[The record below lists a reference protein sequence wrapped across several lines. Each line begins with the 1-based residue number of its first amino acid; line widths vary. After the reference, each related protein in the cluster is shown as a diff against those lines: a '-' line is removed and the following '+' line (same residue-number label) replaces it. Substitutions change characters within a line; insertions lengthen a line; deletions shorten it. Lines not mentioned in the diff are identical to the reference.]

1 MQNLFQD
8 LRYALRTLLG
18 KPGFSVIAIITLALG
33 IGANTAIFSVI
44 NTVLLKPLPYKDA
57 DRLVAVWGKLLRTD
71 QVELSPR
78 EMADF
83 RERSRVFAQ
92 FAASERSNLNLTGNG
107 DPVRLEGQAVTA
119 NMFSMLGASPL
130 LGRTFTAEED
140 KANARVAVLS
150 YGLWQKRL
158 GGKADAVGKPILLD
172 GKSYEVIG
180 VMPGEFQFPPPG
192 TNNLPGEIWVPR
204 SLETETRLDA
214 HNLFAIGQLNAGA
227 TFAQARAEMDGIV
240 RQREQEDSRRQ
251 GTGFNLVP
259 LQAQV
264 GRQLRPALLILAG
277 AVGFVLL
284 IACANV
290 ANLLL
295 ASASVRQREIT
306 IRLALGASRL
316 RIVRQLL
323 TESLLLSSLGGGLGL
338 LLAVWSSEAIRA
350 LGGTQIPRAD
360 QIGLD
365 GVALGFTFLLS
376 MLTGV
381 VFGLV
386 PALQASRA
394 DLNGTLKEGGRSG
407 AAGGRHRLRSALVA
421 VEIALSLMLLVGAGL
436 LIKNFRQL
444 LNTDPGFNTRNLLS
458 LEVALTGERYGDSR
472 QRSAFYRQALE
483 RLSSLP
489 GVQAAAAV
497 NHPPFSGRR
506 GINVFRIEGR
516 PEPTGMSDTPLAD
529 FRVISS
535 GYFRMMDIPVLQGRA
550 FNESDGADAPRVAIV
565 NQAFVQRFLPGENPL
580 GRRLSGG
587 NEWVT
592 VVGVVGDIRQSGLDQ
607 ETAPHVYA
615 PYLQLP
621 AGRSGILLRT
631 SVDPLSLAATVQKQV
646 NAVDPDLPIYNLHAM
661 DELIADS
668 MAGRRLNLV
677 LLTVFA
683 LTALALAAVGI
694 YGVISYSVSQRARE
708 IGIRLAIGAQRADV
722 LKLIVRQGMIPV
734 AIGMAAGIAGA
745 LALAR
750 VVATLL
756 VGISAN
762 DPITFAAIVI
772 LLATVALPA
781 CFIPAR
787 RATKVDPII
796 VLRAE

>member
-407 AAGGRHRLRSALVA
+407 AAGGRHR
-421 VEIALSLMLLVGAGL
+421 
-436 LIKNFRQL
+436 
-444 LNTDPGFNTRNLLS
+444 
-458 LEVALTGERYGDSR
+458 
-472 QRSAFYRQALE
+472 
-483 RLSSLP
+483 
-489 GVQAAAAV
+489 
-497 NHPPFSGRR
+497 
-506 GINVFRIEGR
+506 
-516 PEPTGMSDTPLAD
+516 
-529 FRVISS
+529 
-535 GYFRMMDIPVLQGRA
+535 
-550 FNESDGADAPRVAIV
+550 
-565 NQAFVQRFLPGENPL
+565 
-580 GRRLSGG
+580 
-587 NEWVT
+587 
-592 VVGVVGDIRQSGLDQ
+592 
-607 ETAPHVYA
+607 
-615 PYLQLP
+615 
-621 AGRSGILLRT
+621 
-631 SVDPLSLAATVQKQV
+631 
-646 NAVDPDLPIYNLHAM
+646 
-661 DELIADS
+661 
-668 MAGRRLNLV
+668 
-677 LLTVFA
+677 
-683 LTALALAAVGI
+683 
-694 YGVISYSVSQRARE
+694 
-708 IGIRLAIGAQRADV
+708 
-722 LKLIVRQGMIPV
+722 
-734 AIGMAAGIAGA
+734 
-745 LALAR
+745 
-750 VVATLL
+750 
-756 VGISAN
+756 
-762 DPITFAAIVI
+762 
-772 LLATVALPA
+772 
-781 CFIPAR
+781 
-787 RATKVDPII
+787 
-796 VLRAE
+796 